1 MNILVVGNA
10 HERLLGAK
18 TYGFERKL
26 FNGFV
31 RNGHNV
37 QFFSDRDVARNG
49 TIFGSSRAG
58 RGAANRKFLAFAR
71 NFAPDL
77 VVFVYSSLIASD
89 TFEAARRLR
98 PGLRLA
104 QVCMDPLWRP
114 ICLEFV
120 RDRAPVVDATF
131 VTTAGPV
138 LAQFAKGRNRSSYLP
153 NPVDPSIET
162 GRGFAR
168 SDQRYDVF
176 WAARA
181 GKGDYLEDPR
191 VVFALHLA
199 ASGQVEVDYHGIG
212 DRPQLFSHE
221 FFLRL
226 NDCRMGLNL
235 NSDRLVG
242 AAAPALADELR
253 LYNSDRI
260 AQVVGCGLLAISTR
274 ANGIGELF
282 EEGREMVFAD
292 TKEELLETVLRYKHD
307 DTARRRVAEAGWRKG
322 HEQFNERLAAQYI
335 EDVTFE
341 RPLSHAY
348 AWPTQLW

>member
-10 HERLLGAK
+10 NERLLGAK

-37 QFFSDRDVARNG
+37 QLFSDRDVARNG

-58 RGAANRKFLAFAR
+58 RGSANRKLLEFVR

-89 TFEAARRLR
+89 TFEAARRLC

-104 QVCMDPLWRP
+104 QVCMDCLWRP
-114 ICLEFV
+114 INLEFV
-120 RDRAPVVDATF
+120 RDRASVVDATF
-131 VTTAGPV
+131 ATTAGPV

-153 NPVDPSIET
+153 NPIDPSIET

-181 GKGDYLEDPR
+181 GKGNYPEDPR

-199 ASGQVEVDYHGIG
+199 ASGQVEVDYHGVG

-226 NDCRMGLNL
+226 NGCRMGLNL

-242 AAAPALADELR
+242 AAAPAPADELR

-292 TKEELLETVLRYKHD
+292 TKEELLETVLRYKRD
-307 DTARRRVAEAGWRKG
+307 DAARRRVAEAGWRKG